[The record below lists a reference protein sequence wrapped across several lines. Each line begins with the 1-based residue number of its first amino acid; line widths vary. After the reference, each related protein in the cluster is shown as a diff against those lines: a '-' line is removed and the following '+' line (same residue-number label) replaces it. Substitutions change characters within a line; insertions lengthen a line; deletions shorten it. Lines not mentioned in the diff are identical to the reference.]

1 MKLSD
6 FIAPIPKPLG
16 ILKDFHERKTRI
28 RAHDEVE
35 ISRGIA
41 LNNLTN

>member
-6 FIAPIPKPLG
+6 FIAPKP
-16 ILKDFHERKTRI
+16 KDFHERKTRI

-35 ISRGIA
+35 ISKGIA

>member
-6 FIAPIPKPLG
+6 FITTIPKP
-16 ILKDFHERKTRI
+16 KDFHERKTRI

-35 ISRGIA
+35 ISKGIA